1 VEQNL
6 QKLFKQASFQ
16 PESRLSGDILLSIEV
31 KSSRI
36 AKWKTIGYMSVSV
49 LSLSLSVLSIKSVI
63 EQFTTTGFYNY
74 LSLAFSDSGVIATY
88 WKEYILSLADSLPIM
103 SIILSFSLLFILF
116 ISIKK
121 VSHQFRNKLL
131 IA

>member
-1 VEQNL
+1 MEQNL